1 MPTPPAA
8 PTGRVVLFGAT
19 GYTGDLV
26 ARVLAA
32 AGVRPVLA
40 GRNQDRLRGLAAE
53 LDGPGGPLECLA
65 ADVTDPASVR
75 ALVRRGDVLLTTV
88 GPFARW
94 GRVAL
99 DAAVAVGAHYV
110 DSTGEG
116 SFIRDVVE
124 RAGPQAAGTGSVV
137 LTAFGYDYVPG
148 NLAAALALRRAAE
161 AGAGEPV
168 AVEVGYFMTGEAGAG
183 GASGGTRASA
193 VGMVGEAGY
202 AWLDGRLV
210 PQRPGHELLRVRAGG
225 RLRPA
230 VSVPATEQFFLPRLA
245 PTLRTVRVGLGWFG
259 PLTPAV
265 AVASR
270 AAGLVDRLP
279 PLRAGLGR
287 LLAPAVRRVA
297 GGSSGGPDE
306 QSRARTGSLV
316 VAGVRSGDDR
326 LLAHVELTGPN
337 GYTLTADLLA
347 WAARA
352 LAGLVPGLPPPA
364 AAGALGPVEAFGLDT
379 LQAACAAAGLVESVV
394 EAGAGSEVRG

>member
-1 MPTPPAA
+1 
-8 PTGRVVLFGAT
+8 VLFGAT

-193 VGMVGEAGY
+193 VAMVGEAGY

>member
-193 VGMVGEAGY
+193 VAMVGEAGY